1 MSAISSA
8 YPNLTVMLT
17 FGSGVVGLRRWYDG
31 ANFNESTYGYSLVVP
46 FVDGMLQVISERKS
60 QGQSYP
66 RLIEG
71 FESSYDFKTDSLF
84 ITQGYDQI
92 RTGGRNLSSVP
103 DLYDQFYRVGFR
115 TWMRYD
121 WFARGLRPCSRL
133 RFERYGELRVGM
145 VRWINR
151 QPA

>member
-66 RLIEG
+66 RLIDG
-71 FESSYDFKTDSLF
+71 
-84 ITQGYDQI
+84 I
-92 RTGGRNLSSVP
+92 RE
-103 DLYDQFYRVGFR
+103 F
-115 TWMRYD
+115 
-121 WFARGLRPCSRL
+121 L
-133 RFERYGELRVGM
+133 RF
-145 VRWINR
+145 
-151 QPA
+151 